1 MSETIRK
8 RKHVSSNQL
17 AACQVQSRTSS
28 ISNDSGVHEDTD
40 SECEVNPPKLRSMND
55 PNNFPVDE

>member
-1 MSETIRK
+1 MSEKAKKMFRK
-8 RKHVSSNQL
+8 RKHV

-55 PNNFPVDE
+55 PNNYPVDE